1 MLLFELKESALGR
14 EVHIPEQNIRALTRI
29 ARPKRLRA
37 KQQLTNPRLLE
48 LQQLPS
54 LSLSL
59 SRASKFRL
67 AFRDDRGRENI
78 ISLRNIGRS
87 HFRIFDRLYCAR
99 EEKER

>member
-54 LSLSL
+54 LSLS
-59 SRASKFRL
+59 RASKFRL
-67 AFRDDRGRENI
+67 AFRDDPGRENI